1 MSNKET
7 SETYGTEEKTEERD
21 RANEEAANKL
31 EGSSVTPPEIN
42 LPSDNPYKDYR
53 DAANQAAANK
63 LESHAPHGGPP
74 GSGKQL
80 EGKKRVFLNLAKEA
94 FLNRR

>member
-7 SETYGTEEKTEERD
+7 PETYETQEKTGERD
-21 RANEEAANKL
+21 KASEKAANNL
-31 EGSSVTPPEIN
+31 EGSLVAPPEIN
-42 LPSDNPYKDYR
+42 PPSDNPYKGDYT

-63 LESHAPHGGPP
+63 LESHAPHGALP

-80 EGKKRVFLNLAKEA
+80 EA
-94 FLNRR
+94 FLNRG